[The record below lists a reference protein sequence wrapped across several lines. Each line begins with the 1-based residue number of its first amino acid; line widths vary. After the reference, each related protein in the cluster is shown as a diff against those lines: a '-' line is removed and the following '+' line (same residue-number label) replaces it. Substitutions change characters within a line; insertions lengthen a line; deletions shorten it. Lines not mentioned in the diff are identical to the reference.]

1 MTKLIEK
8 IIKIIFKKTPADS
21 YFSGY
26 LIKNSVQLF
35 LLQSISLGLGFL
47 LNYVFIKLAGVTD
60 YGQYVYTFNFIY
72 LLVNLCMMGTDS
84 LLVKNIS
91 VYDASENYKKLKG
104 IIFFGVITAVAGS
117 LFIAFCSEVI
127 VDLTG
132 IIKNKRN
139 FNWFMLAITSL
150 FMLSVTAVFHAS
162 LQGSKKIILSQLAEK
177 IIKPISMLILVLAV
191 FYVQK
196 KISFNKLVL
205 INLAAIGITLFIT
218 LIFFQRNIGFK
229 LKNLRPAFEFNTW
242 IYSAR
247 SFFLL
252 GILYILNSRIDIF
265 LLGLLRGGEEV
276 GIYNIVLKISETVSF
291 GLVIVNFVLAPV
303 IAKLFVSGEIFQLQQ
318 VITRAAQ
325 MVFLFSF
332 PVVLLIFL
340 FGQNVLAFFGVDF
353 LNGNEALII
362 LCFGQIINIL
372 CGSVGT
378 LLMMTGH
385 QRFSLYALGIST
397 VFNIVVNIILTP
409 AYGVVGTAIATAGSL
424 GIWNLLM
431 YWFVRKK
438 IKIYPTAF
446 KIF

>member
-1 MTKLIEK
+1 
-8 IIKIIFKKTPADS
+8 
-21 YFSGY
+21 
-26 LIKNSVQLF
+26 
-35 LLQSISLGLGFL
+35 
-47 LNYVFIKLAGVTD
+47 
-60 YGQYVYTFNFIY
+60 
-72 LLVNLCMMGTDS
+72 
-84 LLVKNIS
+84 
-91 VYDASENYKKLKG
+91 
-104 IIFFGVITAVAGS
+104 
-117 LFIAFCSEVI
+117 
-127 VDLTG
+127 
-132 IIKNKRN
+132 
-139 FNWFMLAITSL
+139 
-150 FMLSVTAVFHAS
+150 

-177 IIKPISMLILVLAV
+177 IIKPTSMVILVLAV

-196 KISFNKLVL
+196 EISFNKLIL
-205 INLAAIGITLFIT
+205 INLAAIGITLIIT

-229 LKNLRPAFEFNTW
+229 LKDLRPAFEFNTW
-242 IYSAR
+242 IYSAG

-265 LLGLLRGGEEV
+265 LLGLLKGSAEV
-276 GIYNIVLKISETVSF
+276 GVYNIGLKISETISF

-303 IAKLFVSGEIFQLQQ
+303 IAKLFAGGEMFQLQQ
-318 VITRAAQ
+318 IVTRAAQ

-332 PVVLLIFL
+332 PLVLLIFL

-353 LNGNEALII
+353 LNGNKALII

-385 QRFSLYALGIST
+385 QRFSLYSLGIST

-409 AYGVVGTAIATAGSL
+409 AYGVVGTAFATAGSL
-424 GIWNLLM
+424 AIWNLLM

-438 IKIYPTAF
+438 IKIYPAAF

>member
-1 MTKLIEK
+1 LTKLIEK
-8 IIKIIFKKTPADS
+8 IITVIFKKTPVDS

-47 LNYVFIKLAGVTD
+47 LNYVFIKLAGVND

-91 VYDASENYKKLKG
+91 VYDASENYRKLKG
-104 IIFFGVITAVAGS
+104 IIFFGVMTAVAGS
-117 LFIAFCSEVI
+117 LFIAFCSKVI

-132 IIKNKRN
+132 IIKNKGN

-177 IIKPISMLILVLAV
+177 IIKPTSMVILVLAV

-196 KISFNKLVL
+196 EISFNKLIL
-205 INLAAIGITLFIT
+205 INLAAIGITLIIT

-229 LKNLRPAFEFNTW
+229 LKDLRPAFEFNTW
-242 IYSAR
+242 IYSAG

-265 LLGLLRGGEEV
+265 LLGLLKGSAEV
-276 GIYNIVLKISETVSF
+276 GVYNIGLKISETISF

-303 IAKLFVSGEIFQLQQ
+303 IAKLFASGEMFQLQQ
-318 VITRAAQ
+318 IVTRAAQ

-332 PVVLLIFL
+332 PLVLLIFL

-353 LNGNEALII
+353 LNGNKALII

-385 QRFSLYALGIST
+385 QRFSLYSLGIST

-409 AYGVVGTAIATAGSL
+409 AYGVVGTAFATAGSL
-424 GIWNLLM
+424 AIWNLLM

-438 IKIYPTAF
+438 IKIYPAAF

>member
-8 IIKIIFKKTPADS
+8 IITVIFKKTPAES
-21 YFSGY
+21 YFSEY

-47 LNYVFIKLAGVTD
+47 LNYVLIKFAGVND

-104 IIFFGVITAVAGS
+104 IIFFGVITAVVGS

-132 IIKNKRN
+132 IIKNKGN
-139 FNWFMLAITSL
+139 FNWFILAISSL
-150 FMLSVTAVFHAS
+150 FLLSVTSVFHAI

-177 IIKPISMLILVLAV
+177 IIKPLSILILVLAV

-196 KISFNKLVL
+196 KISFDKLVL
-205 INLAAIGITLFIT
+205 INLSAIGITLFVT
-218 LIFFQRNIGFK
+218 FLLYQRNIGFK
-229 LKNLRPAFEFNTW
+229 LKNLRPVFEFNTW
-242 IYSAR
+242 IYSAG

-265 LLGLLRGGEEV
+265 LLGLLKGSEEV
-276 GIYNIVLKISETVSF
+276 GVYNIVLKISETISF

-303 IAKLFVSGEIFQLQQ
+303 IAKLFASGEVFQLQQ

-332 PVVLLIFL
+332 PLVLLIFL
-340 FGQNVLAFFGVDF
+340 FGQNILVFFGVDF
-353 LNGNEALII
+353 LNGNQALLI

-397 VFNIVVNIILTP
+397 VFNIMVNIILTP

-424 GIWNLLM
+424 TIWNLLM

-438 IKIYPTAF
+438 V
-446 KIF
+446 KIFPAAVKIF